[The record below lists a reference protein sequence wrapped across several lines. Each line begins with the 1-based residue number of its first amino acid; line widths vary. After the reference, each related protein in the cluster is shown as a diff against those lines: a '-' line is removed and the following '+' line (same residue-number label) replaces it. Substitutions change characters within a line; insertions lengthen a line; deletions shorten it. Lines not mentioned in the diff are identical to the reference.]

1 MKFIDILQES
11 HVSIAPEGHHHSRL
25 GWVQFDC
32 PFCGPGSHRY
42 HMGFN
47 EANKYLNCWSCGPH
61 SVAETLVHLLNIT
74 WHEAKKMMDG
84 IDTTKRVEVKHR
96 GTLKLPTPLVDL
108 MPAHRKYLRGR
119 GFDPDRL
126 IDLWQLK
133 ATGPVS
139 SLPWRVVVPIIYHGE
154 TVSWTSRKI
163 NDKGLRWRSASADQE
178 AINHKTLL
186 YGLDYIRHTAIV
198 VEGPSDVWAIGPGAV
213 GTCGTGFSRAQVA
226 RLCRLPR
233 RIVCFDNSAP
243 AQRRARDLCDALEP
257 FAGETMN
264 VVLDA
269 DDPGS
274 ASKREINA
282 LRRLIRS

>member
-1 MKFIDILQES
+1 MRFVDILQENRIP
-11 HVSIAPEGHHHSRL
+11 IAPEGHHHSRL

-32 PFCGPGSHRY
+32 PFCGPCSHRY

-47 EANKYLNCWSCGPH
+47 EVHKYLNCWSCGPH
-61 SVAETLVHLLNIT
+61 SIAETLVHLLNIT
-74 WHEAKKMMDG
+74 WREAKAM
-84 IDTTKRVEVKHR
+84 IDDIDAGKRVDVKR
-96 GTLKLPTPLVDL
+96 DGVLKMPSPLVDL

-119 GFDPDRL
+119 GFDPDSL
-126 IDLWQLK
+126 IELWGLK

-139 SLPWRVVVPIIYHGE
+139 SLPWRIVVPIVYHGE

-163 NDKGLRWRSASADQE
+163 NDKGLRWRSAGANQE
-178 AINHKTLL
+178 AINHKSLL
-186 YGLDYIRHTAIV
+186 YGIDYIRHTAIV

-233 RIVCFDNSAP
+233 RVVCFDNSEP
-243 AQRRARDLCDALEP
+243 AQRRARALCDALEP
-257 FAGETMN
+257 FAGETLN

-274 ASKREINA
+274 ANKREINA
-282 LRRLIRS
+282 LRRLIRR

>member
-1 MKFIDILQES
+1 MRFVDVLQEKR
-11 HVSIAPEGHHHSRL
+11 IATAPDGHRHSRE

-32 PFCGPGSHRY
+32 PFCGANSHKY

-47 EANKYLNCWSCGPH
+47 VAYKYLNCWSCGPH
-61 SVAETLVHLLNIT
+61 PLVETLVHLLDIP
-74 WHEAKKMMDG
+74 WRDARQL
-84 IDTTKRVEVKHR
+84 IDSVDRGKVVPEKHK
-96 GTLKLPTPLVDL
+96 GTLKLPTPMTDL
-108 MPAHRKYLRGR
+108 LPAHCKYLRSR
-119 GFDPDRL
+119 GFDPDAL
-126 IDLWQLK
+126 VKLWKLK
-133 ATGPVS
+133 ATGPIS
-139 SLPWRVVVPIIYHGE
+139 SLPWRIVVPIIYHGE

-163 NDKGLRWRSASADQE
+163 NDKGLRWRSASAEQE
-178 AINHKTLL
+178 AMNHKKLL

-213 GTCGTGFSRAQVA
+213 GTCGTGFSRAQVV

-233 RIVCFDNSAP
+233 RIVCFDNSKA

-257 FAGETMN
+257 FAGETYN

-274 ASKREINA
+274 ASKREINR
-282 LRRLIRS
+282 LRRLISD